1 MVVGRHLGCAVI
13 VHGPWGARAS
23 QLIAGVSRTRVGWSM
38 QRQPNLAVLVLT
50 ATLCLALLSGMAARG
65 DPVPPQIEFF
75 VYYHNA
81 NRAVVGRQG
90 VDVTRVG
97 AGRTVALGSTDS
109 NGEIEIKTNE
119 LFSPGNVALLFCDH
133 KLPEVCTAI
142 RLDSEFLKGFAE
154 FNVQL
159 PLAET
164 IDRLKVTPTRT
175 RE

>member
-1 MVVGRHLGCAVI
+1 
-13 VHGPWGARAS
+13 
-23 QLIAGVSRTRVGWSM
+23 M
-38 QRQPNLAVLVLT
+38 QRQPNLAGLVLT
-50 ATLCLALLSGMAARG
+50 ATLCLALLPGLAARG
-65 DPVPPQIEFF
+65 DSVPPQIEFF

-97 AGRTVALGSTDS
+97 ANGTVALGTTDS
-109 NGEIEIKTNE
+109 NGEIALKTSDT
-119 LFSPGNVALLFCDH
+119 FSPGNIALLFCDH
-133 KLPEVCTAI
+133 KLPEVCTAL

-154 FNVQL
+154 FNVHL

-164 IDRLKVTPTRT
+164 IDRLKVTSKGA